1 VARIGSNDIFLSL
14 PPESSDLSLSLAL
27 SPFLNH
33 GLKNKKNKFM
43 YQN

>member
-1 VARIGSNDIFLSL
+1 VARIGANGIFLSL
-14 PPESSDLSLSLAL
+14 PLEFSDLSLSLSL

-33 GLKNKKNKFM
+33 GLKNKKNKLM